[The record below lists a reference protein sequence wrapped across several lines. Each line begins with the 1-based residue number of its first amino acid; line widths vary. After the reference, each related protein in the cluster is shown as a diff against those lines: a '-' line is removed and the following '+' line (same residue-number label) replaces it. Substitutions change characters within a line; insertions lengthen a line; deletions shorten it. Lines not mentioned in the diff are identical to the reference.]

1 MFKSLVLKLGM
12 LSIAIGVIF
21 WVRWA
26 PQPPVQGIPSAAEKR
41 AVASLGTELEEQQ
54 SRTEGPSSRNAQGP
68 NIRTDAQDEPARA
81 AIPSRLD
88 LNRAS
93 ARELESLPGI
103 GAVMAQRVIAFRTS
117 VGGFRSVEDLREVK
131 GIGAKKFERIKS
143 LVIVTTAD
151 SKTTRE
157 QSLL

>member
-26 PQPPVQGIPSAAEKR
+26 PQPTVQGIPSAAEKR
-41 AVASLGTELEEQQ
+41 AVASLGTEFDEQQ
-54 SRTEGPSSRNAQGP
+54 SRTEGPSSRNVQGP
-68 NIRTDAQDEPARA
+68 NIRTAAEDEPAKA